1 MILERL
7 IDAAALKHNFDRLE
21 LRKKNFIDKGDMPF
35 TDVLGGSIDSGDFS
49 AIFDQLMTRIDL
61 AGFEERKNESKKKG
75 F

>member
-1 MILERL
+1 
-7 IDAAALKHNFDRLE
+7 
-21 LRKKNFIDKGDMPF
+21 MPF

-61 AGFEERKNESKKKG
+61 AGFEERKMKVRREG